1 MRIEKSVLA
10 GRQGKADIE
19 VSLNPSEKSIIEVNL
34 ESSVERLFGNHV
46 RNNIQSY
53 LADLGITSCTVRAID
68 DGALDFVVKSRLD
81 AALFKLNS
89 VFLDRLS
96 CGKKKLGEKFT
107 DFRRTRLYIP
117 GNNPYLMEGC
127 GLFGA
132 DVIILDL
139 EDAVSQDEKVD
150 ARFLVRGAL

>member
-1 MRIEKSVLA
+1 MQIEKSVLA

-19 VSLNPSEKSIIEVNL
+19 VSLNPSEKNTIKVNL
-34 ESSVERLFGNHV
+34 ESSVERLFGNHI

-53 LADLGITSCTVRAID
+53 VADLGITSCIVRAID

-96 CGKKKLGEKFT
+96 CGKK
-107 DFRRTRLYIP
+107 
-117 GNNPYLMEGC
+117 
-127 GLFGA
+127 
-132 DVIILDL
+132 
-139 EDAVSQDEKVD
+139 
-150 ARFLVRGAL
+150 